1 MEKIEKLNSVE
12 LKLVLKWLK
21 LYSNLTK
28 KLWNRWK
35 AIFDKEISWNNTYKI
50 EYTSSI
56 GKEWAWEKAT
66 VAFEKVFWE
75 SPKKEK
81 VSFILNDD
89 ILWWVKIFKN
99 DDMVDLS
106 LSKAMDQIV

>member
-35 AIFDKEISWNNTYKI
+35 AIFDKEISWSNTYKI

-81 VSFILNDD
+81 VSFILNDY

-106 LSKAMDQIV
+106 LSKAINKIV